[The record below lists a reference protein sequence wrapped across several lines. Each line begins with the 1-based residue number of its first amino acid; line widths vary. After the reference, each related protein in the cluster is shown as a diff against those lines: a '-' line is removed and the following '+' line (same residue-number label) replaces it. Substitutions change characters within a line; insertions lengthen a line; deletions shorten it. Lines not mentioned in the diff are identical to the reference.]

1 MANLTGSFNVPHSDT
16 SIVDSSQQIPLGTR
30 VRDTAG
36 NEYVYLKGVTST
48 AAGSWVTYNSA
59 TYATTLLAADA
70 VGPVAIAMAAVD
82 ANTKFGWYQVFGN
95 NSIAKSDTVA
105 GAGALYI
112 DGTAGRVD
120 DADVAGDVVI
130 GAYST
135 AADTSNVLPVFISYP
150 HVSNIA
156 ID

>member
-1 MANLTGSFNVPHSDT
+1 MANLTGPVSAPHTDT
-16 SIVDSSQQIPLGTR
+16 SIVDATQQIPLGTR

-36 NEYVYLKGVTST
+36 NEYIYLKGVTSN
-48 AAGSWVTYNSA
+48 AAGKWVTYNSA
-59 TYATTLLAADA
+59 SYATTLLVADA
-70 VGPVAIAMAAVD
+70 VGPVAISMAAID
-82 ANTKFGWYQVFGN
+82 TSTKCGWFQIFGN
-95 NSIAKSDTVA
+95 NSISSSDTVA
-105 GAGALYI
+105 GASALYI

-120 DADVAGDVVI
+120 DSDVAGDVVI

-156 ID
+156 VD